1 MNIQDFIRDFIE
13 QDAHAYLRSKGI
25 TPGWRP
31 SSGPMANSPPTYQSD
46 LVGEEV
52 DRLMDNRE
60 ELADVLGK
68 VLEVQPEIA
77 ALLALLMVELPA
89 KRGECG
95 EAFIDAYT
103 AAHDVIEKL
112 VWKFCEKEAGL

>member
-1 MNIQDFIRDFIE
+1 MNIRDFVE
-13 QDAHAYLRSKGI
+13 QTSWEYLRSKGI
-25 TPGWRP
+25 TPGWRTNN
-31 SSGPMANSPPTYQSD
+31 GPQTFQSD
-46 LVGEEV
+46 LVDAEV
-52 DRLMDNRE
+52 ARLMDNRE

-89 KRGECG
+89 ERGECR
-95 EAFIDAYT
+95 ETFIDAYT

-112 VWKFCEKEAGL
+112 LWKHCANEAGL

>member
-1 MNIQDFIRDFIE
+1 MMSVRDFVE
-13 QDAHAYLRSKGI
+13 QDAWSYLLSKGI

-31 SSGPMANSPPTYQSD
+31 SSGPMANSPQTYQSD
-46 LVGEEV
+46 LVDEEV
-52 DRLMDNRE
+52 DRLMDNLE

-89 KRGECG
+89 RRGECR
-95 EAFIDAYT
+95 ETFIDAYT
-103 AAHDVIEKL
+103 KARDVIEKL
-112 VWKFCEKEAGL
+112 LWEYCAKEAGI